1 MSDDCEV
8 RVELF
13 VSYTFLHC
21 HHFHP
26 FHTHPFPTVSILLFL
41 FAGPPFSPAGGGGV
55 LPPVAGFGPGGGAGG
70 DPTSLVPTSQE
81 SLFAGLWKPGWDF
94 SVCIL

>member
-1 MSDDCEV
+1 MSDDFEV

-21 HHFHP
+21 HHF
-26 FHTHPFPTVSILLFL
+26 HPFPTVSILLFL

-55 LPPVAGFGPGGGAGG
+55 LPPVAGFGAGG

-94 SVCIL
+94 SMCIL